1 MGVQASWGYA
11 VKSEPVMKALETVI
25 LSLLLKINPWLPAE
39 CQFVCRH
46 TVLWVT
52 GQLGNLSSFP
62 EVFEFTATM
71 LMIEVKKYH
80 VSESTRVTE
89 PDVVPIVP
97 EPCGLFFQDDCSGH
111 NPVAVPTRTE
121 RRKLSVSTSVIF
133 CVWSVA
139 HGSQEGDY
147 YFPRGKKRLHVHL
160 LRGEDQTNVGS
171 VRQKST
177 KEDCAARWPLCTIKE
192 DYLITRSI
200 SYLVYKIGYL

>member
-71 LMIEVKKYH
+71 LMIEVNKNH
-80 VSESTRVTE
+80 RSESTRATE

-97 EPCGLFFQDDCSGH
+97 WAL
-111 NPVAVPTRTE
+111 
-121 RRKLSVSTSVIF
+121 
-133 CVWSVA
+133 
-139 HGSQEGDY
+139 
-147 YFPRGKKRLHVHL
+147 
-160 LRGEDQTNVGS
+160 
-171 VRQKST
+171 
-177 KEDCAARWPLCTIKE
+177 WPLLSGWLFRTQSSC
-192 DYLITRSI
+192 S
-200 SYLVYKIGYL
+200 VYKNRREKAKCLHIYNLQCVISCTRESGRWLLLSSWKEEVACSSLKRWGPDQCGFSETEKHKRRLCSEVASVQSRRIT